1 MHEIRCFWNGMTV
14 IFHFSWVLT
23 VFARL
28 AMNSTKKVLG
38 NLDIA
43 ANVADIS
50 TLKSKDTHNFT
61 T

>member
-1 MHEIRCFWNGMTV
+1 MTV

-28 AMNSTKKVLG
+28 AMNTSTKKVLG

-50 TLKSKDTHNFT
+50 TLKSIVRYTQFHYIS
-61 T
+61 

>member
-1 MHEIRCFWNGMTV
+1 MTV

-50 TLKSKDTHNFT
+50 TLKSIVRYTQFHYIS
-61 T
+61 

>member
-1 MHEIRCFWNGMTV
+1 MTV

-28 AMNSTKKVLG
+28 TMNTTEKVLE

-50 TLKSKDTHNFT
+50 TLKSSKMHIISLL
-61 T
+61 